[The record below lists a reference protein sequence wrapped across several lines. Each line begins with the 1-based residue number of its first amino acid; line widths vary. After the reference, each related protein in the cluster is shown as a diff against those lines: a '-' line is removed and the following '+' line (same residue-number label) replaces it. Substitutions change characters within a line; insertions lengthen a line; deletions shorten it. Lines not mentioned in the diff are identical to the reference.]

1 MQYTPSPSPLV
12 LPCFFSLPPGAR
24 ALSGEAGIAF
34 VKSLGA
40 TFVTDYQKVDL
51 FDALPANSV
60 DVVYDNYGAEGTAD
74 KAMRALRPGGVY
86 LLMPHGEC
94 FEKKTQGPPC
104 LSAHPKPGVTQ
115 LNYVTGPDF
124 GAHALQGTCNTRV
137 YCSRRQDAFVSCRS
151 IRERRTP
158 LPRRRLSELQYFQ
171 VWERNC
177 GNMTGVVL
185 KAE

>member
-1 MQYTPSPSPLV
+1 MQPTSMNTTVTALCFKNAHLSECNILLPLPHSFSPASP
-12 LPCFFSLPPGAR
+12 CPPPRR

-86 LLMPHGEC
+86 LLMPVVEN
-94 FEKKTQGPPC
+94 PP
-104 LSAHPKPGVTQ
+104 
-115 LNYVTGPDF
+115 
-124 GAHALQGTCNTRV
+124 
-137 YCSRRQDAFVSCRS
+137 
-151 IRERRTP
+151 
-158 LPRRRLSELQYFQ
+158 
-171 VWERNC
+171 
-177 GNMTGVVL
+177 
-185 KAE
+185 